1 MGDLGCSVQSQA
13 RFCPAGLLSAFSCS
27 STGWNPTRCV
37 RPTQADRGAP
47 PRLLFSDC
55 LLGNPPAEA
64 GWDPGCTGHIQA
76 EATQGVGSGV
86 GSGWEGRSL
95 GVAVCL
101 ELQPPAWS
109 LRESDTGAHWE
120 GRVRVPQGREAF
132 LVPRH
137 GCLQGALGDPEW
149 QDGWWTG
156 AQNPQG
162 QCPLLSPWV
171 PVAECLPRW
180 CV

>member
-1 MGDLGCSVQSQA
+1 MVQLGDLGCSVQSQA

-76 EATQGVGSGV
+76 EATQGVGSGAA
-86 GSGWEGRSL
+86 SM
-95 GVAVCL
+95 
-101 ELQPPAWS
+101 
-109 LRESDTGAHWE
+109 
-120 GRVRVPQGREAF
+120 GREAA
-132 LVPRH
+132 R
-137 GCLQGALGDPEW
+137 
-149 QDGWWTG
+149 DGWRR
-156 AQNPQG
+156 
-162 QCPLLSPWV
+162 LSRI
-171 PVAECLPRW
+171 CLS
-180 CV
+180 